1 MRTLTFEFLLS
12 CRSKDT
18 SLKCAGSYGNRLP
31 ISLSVIVLQDYV
43 VSIFMRQK
51 WQDTRLAFAHLS
63 NESMVIL
70 DARLADAIWLPD
82 LFFTNE
88 KSAYFH
94 SVTKPNRFLRLHKN
108 GTLYYSARYDA
119 YFLFY
124 LVL

>member
-1 MRTLTFEFLLS
+1 MGRWLWKQIACIFYLQF
-12 CRSKDT
+12 
-18 SLKCAGSYGNRLP
+18 Y
-31 ISLSVIVLQDYV
+31 VFQDYV

-51 WQDTRLAFAHLS
+51 WQDTRLAFTHLS

-70 DARLADAIWLPD
+70 DSRLADAIWLPD

-108 GTLYYSARYDA
+108 GTLYYSAR
-119 YFLFY
+119 
-124 LVL
+124 